1 MGQCNCKNTFT
12 LSPRN
17 ILEFFAFSIILI
29 FIILMVFNSKENFNS
44 ALPSIAVYFAGYK
57 LLPLFQSIYQ
67 GFAQFKGNYHA
78 VDRIANDLEESK
90 KYSFEIENKNEKKL
104 NLYEGGSLILNN
116 VSFSYNNQN
125 KAVKNINLEI
135 KENTLN
141 FIVGPSGSGKSTLLD
156 LILGLIYPKEG
167 KINIGKNQLSFE
179 NSIHWHKNIG
189 YVGQNI
195 FLIDDTIKKNIC
207 LVDEEKDID
216 LERFNKSIILSNVDK
231 FLNDTPNG
239 INTLVGERGIKLSG
253 GQRQR
258 IAIARALYQNK
269 KFLILDEAT
278 ASLDGIS
285 EKFIIDKF
293 KELSKNITIIMVTHN
308 VKLCKNANNIYL
320 LENGLI
326 KKSGVYEELLID
338 DLFKKLLND

>member
-1 MGQCNCKNTFT
+1 M
-12 LSPRN
+12 
-17 ILEFFAFSIILI
+17 
-29 FIILMVFNSKENFNS
+29 
-44 ALPSIAVYFAGYK
+44 
-57 LLPLFQSIYQ
+57 
-67 GFAQFKGNYHA
+67 
-78 VDRIANDLEESK
+78 
-90 KYSFEIENKNEKKL
+90 KKL

-269 KFLILDEAT
+269 KFLILYEAT
-278 ASLDGIS
+278 AS
-285 EKFIIDKF
+285 
-293 KELSKNITIIMVTHN
+293 
-308 VKLCKNANNIYL
+308 
-320 LENGLI
+320 
-326 KKSGVYEELLID
+326 
-338 DLFKKLLND
+338 